1 MSSPADAG
9 DKPRREKRAVHGLLL
24 LDKPAGGSSNKAL
37 QKAKWL
43 LRAKKAGHTGSLDP
57 LATGMLP
64 LCFGEATKLSQYF
77 LNADKG
83 YETTLQ
89 LGVITDSAD
98 ADGEVTER
106 RDVPALTEA
115 EFIAI
120 AERFRGPIKQVPPMV
135 SALKVDG
142 KRLYKLARE
151 GITVERAARDVTIHT
166 IEVTSFDAAAGTA
179 SLRVECSKG
188 TYIRSIV
195 TDIGDA
201 IGCGAHVTVLRRTHV
216 SPFVGFP
223 MVSLEE
229 LENSSDPDQFL
240 MPLDAGLEHLASA
253 ILTPAG
259 LAAFRNGQPGEG
271 EIGDPGTGAAELVR
285 IYAPGDQF
293 IGLGTSNGAGLW
305 SPRKVLQL

>member
-1 MSSPADAG
+1 MSVLPESSG
-9 DKPRREKRAVHGLLL
+9 QPRREKRAVHGLIL

-83 YETTLQ
+83 YTTTLQ
-89 LGVITDSAD
+89 LGVTTDSAD
-98 ADGEVTER
+98 ADGEVLETR
-106 RDVPALTEA
+106 PVPTLSAEDFEA
-115 EFIAI
+115 VCGQ
-120 AERFRGPIKQVPPMV
+120 FRGAIRQVPPMV

-151 GITVERAARDVTIHT
+151 GITVERKARDVTINSLD
-166 IEVTSFDAAAGTA
+166 VVAFDAQSGVA
-179 SLRVECSKG
+179 SLRVDCTKG
-188 TYIRSIV
+188 TYIRSLV

-216 SPFVGFP
+216 SPFQGAT

-229 LENSSDPDQFL
+229 LENALDPLGFL
-240 MPLDAGLEHLASA
+240 LPLDSGLAHMAAVKLS
-253 ILTPAG
+253 LAG

-271 EIGDPGTGAAELVR
+271 EWVQSDPDGSELVR
-285 IYAPGDQF
+285 IYDPEDQF
-293 IGLGTSNGAGLW
+293 IGLGASNGEGLW
-305 SPRKVLQL
+305 RPKRVLQL